1 MPDDT
6 DALIERFTRAIT
18 SATSRRPAADD
29 DDDMDQRG
37 GRVPYDRFAAK
48 ARDLKA
54 AREELA
60 ELARQFQEAREAMK
74 AQTEALKAQAAEQV
88 QQIARQH
95 QEDLALVEHGIKDPL
110 GRTAVRQAWESRP
123 ASERGKSA
131 ADWWASTLAARQAH
145 EADPEKA
152 PAPEIPRVLQ
162 GYLPAAAA
170 PSPAPKG
177 AGQSA
182 PPRVD
187 AGARPLDRQ
196 TAESRAA
203 QVKPEDGLG
212 ALLAALQ
219 GS

>member
-1 MPDDT
+1 MPDET
-6 DALIERFTRAIT
+6 DALIDRFTRALA

-29 DDDMDQRG
+29 DDDMDPRS
-37 GRVPYDRFAAK
+37 GRVPYDRFASK
-48 ARDLKA
+48 SRDLKA

-60 ELARQFQEAREAMK
+60 ELGRQFEAARAAM
-74 AQTEALKAQAAEQV
+74 AQQTEALKAQAAEQV

-123 ASERGKSA
+123 ATERGKSA
-131 ADWWASTLAARQAH
+131 ADWWASTLAARAAH
-145 EADPEKA
+145 EADPTTA
-152 PAPEIPRVLQ
+152 APEIPRVLQ
-162 GYLPAAAA
+162 GYLPAAAPA
-170 PSPAPKG
+170 PAPK
-177 AGQSA
+177 ANGQSA

-187 AGARPLDRQ
+187 AGARPMDRQ

-203 QVKPEDGLG
+203 AVKPEDGLG

-219 GS
+219 GG